1 MENDP
6 KKVQKINYLCISSS
20 NKFKIMDNM
29 HLALVNDNF
38 QKSLGVLEE
47 NAFGNFFQLFF
58 NKIFPIKTNSDL
70 YFQNIFL
77 VDKYF
82 SYYQIREMTDI
93 SESMNFMLNYDYNGE
108 FSLNKE
114 MIEHI
119 GNILVYGF
127 DKIKNKFK
135 LYLIKSYADFKEKLE
150 NVKFHQIDLLNE
162 YYNQEFFLK
171 KKNKDSNKK
180 MQKYVYFKEPFTDS
194 DGNVLGKESKFL
206 PNELILLLNKLQY
219 IKTLSI
225 NIENV
230 FSDINNNAKV
240 TLETIKYL
248 IILINIQW
256 ILPNILVVNFN
267 VSNMKFSNSLIDIM
281 SLKLSQEIKKVNIYE
296 RKTYYSMNEIPTYN
310 NYDLILKQKSSNSSK
325 ANNDILEQN
334 LNLEIDS
341 SDDEEYSIKDNNKK
355 EISNEDNNIIENKKL
370 TKKDMIKGIY
380 TNYLNKYN
388 KVLDLIIITTYYIR
402 ILDKLHA
409 LNMKCPDVFSSEIR
423 ECYNSINNTKEIN
436 FLNLLVD
443 VDHLNI
449 LDIEFNSLD
458 FINFEKILGLINANS
473 NLSSLKLIFFSF
485 DKFYSPGGIFKILSD
500 INDPNLSMDLLNKNQ
515 NFENSVLNQFFLDK
529 FQKNLEILSILLRNR
544 HKSLNELSL
553 LLNIPTLILNN
564 DNYILSLIKFIINV
578 FIFFC
583 FDKNQIKIFKLIA
596 PLINLDNRKTIFLN
610 NLFGKVTPDN
620 LNNVHTLIL
629 QFNFYKMNNIINLL
643 SANLTTLSIGNFDL
657 DTFSSFVTKIT
668 SDEFL
673 KESKLV
679 NIKIVLNENIIE
691 YDGIFKDCFL
701 KLLQKYP
708 KNLLNFDIL
717 TNIKIN
723 CEQLHEIIVLIKKS
737 YVNKFII
744 TFNEESESAIKEII
758 KKDLTYVVNM
768 NKESEQN
775 LKNLTKVLIKK
786 LKVNNE
792 DKNKSVELRK
802 KMFNNIKIMA
812 FDKKEVRFDYN

>member
-485 DKFYSPGGIFKILSD
+485 DKFYSLGGIFKILSD

-610 NLFGKVTPDN
+610 NLFGKVTSDN

-629 QFNFYKMNNIINLL
+629 QFNFYKMSNIINLI

-657 DTFSSFVTKIT
+657 DTFSSLVTKIT

-691 YDGIFKDCFL
+691 YDDNIKNNFL

>member
-443 VDHLNI
+443 VNHLNI

-485 DKFYSPGGIFKILSD
+485 DKFYSSGGILKILSD

-657 DTFSSFVTKIT
+657 DTFSSLVTKIT

-691 YDGIFKDCFL
+691 YDGIIKDCFL

-744 TFNEESESAIKEII
+744 TFNKESESAIKEII

-775 LKNLTKVLIKK
+775 LQNLTKVLIKK

>member
-6 KKVQKINYLCISSS
+6 KKVQKINYLCISCS

-47 NAFGNFFQLFF
+47 NAFGNFFYFFF

-310 NYDLILKQKSSNSSK
+310 NYDLILKQKSSNSNK
-325 ANNDILEQN
+325 TNNDILEQN

-485 DKFYSPGGIFKILSD
+485 DKFYSLGGIFKILSD

-629 QFNFYKMNNIINLL
+629 QFNFYKMSNIINLI

-657 DTFSSFVTKIT
+657 DTFSSLVTKIT

-691 YDGIFKDCFL
+691 YDDNIKNNFL

-708 KNLLNFDIL
+708 KNLLNFDII

-723 CEQLHEIIVLIKKS
+723 YEQLHEIIVLIKKS

-758 KKDLTYVVNM
+758 KKDLNYVVNM

>member
-485 DKFYSPGGIFKILSD
+485 DKFYSSGGILKILSD

-691 YDGIFKDCFL
+691 YDGIIKDCFL

-744 TFNEESESAIKEII
+744 TFNEESESAIKVII

>member
-485 DKFYSPGGIFKILSD
+485 DKFYSLGGIFKILSD

-629 QFNFYKMNNIINLL
+629 QFNFYKMNNIINLI

-673 KESKLV
+673 NESKLV

-691 YDGIFKDCFL
+691 YDGIIKDCFL

-708 KNLLNFDIL
+708 KNLLNFDII

-723 CEQLHEIIVLIKKS
+723 YEQLHEIIVLIKKS

-758 KKDLTYVVNM
+758 KKDLNYVVNM

>member
-485 DKFYSPGGIFKILSD
+485 DKFYSSGGIFKILSD

-657 DTFSSFVTKIT
+657 DTFSSLVTKIT

-691 YDGIFKDCFL
+691 YDGIIKDCFL

>member
-629 QFNFYKMNNIINLL
+629 QFNFYKMNNIINLI

-657 DTFSSFVTKIT
+657 DTFSSLVTKIT

-691 YDGIFKDCFL
+691 YDDNIKNNFL

-775 LKNLTKVLIKK
+775 LKYLTKVLIKK

>member
-485 DKFYSPGGIFKILSD
+485 DKFYSSGGILKILSD

-691 YDGIFKDCFL
+691 YDGIIKDCFL

>member
-485 DKFYSPGGIFKILSD
+485 DKFYSLGGIFKILSD

-629 QFNFYKMNNIINLL
+629 QFNFYKMNNIINLI

-657 DTFSSFVTKIT
+657 DTFSSLVTKIT

-691 YDGIFKDCFL
+691 YDDNIKNNFL

>member
-485 DKFYSPGGIFKILSD
+485 DKFYSSGGILKILSD

-775 LKNLTKVLIKK
+775 LKYLTKVLIKK

>member
-6 KKVQKINYLCISSS
+6 KKIQKINYLCISSS

-553 LLNIPTLILNN
+553 ILNIPTLILNN
-564 DNYILSLIKFIINV
+564 DNYILSLIKFITNV

-629 QFNFYKMNNIINLL
+629 QFNFYKMSNIINLI

-657 DTFSSFVTKIT
+657 DTFSSLVTKIT

-691 YDGIFKDCFL
+691 YDDNIKNNFL

-737 YVNKFII
+737 YVNKFTI

>member
-1 MENDP
+1 MNAHITNTDSVLLDSSLTVEGAAADAKAVGDAIDELP
-6 KKVQKINYLCISSS
+6 KI
-20 NKFKIMDNM
+20 
-29 HLALVNDNF
+29 VN
-38 QKSLGVLEE
+38 
-47 NAFGNFFQLFF
+47 
-58 NKIFPIKTNSDL
+58 
-70 YFQNIFL
+70 
-77 VDKYF
+77 
-82 SYYQIREMTDI
+82 TD
-93 SESMNFMLNYDYNGE
+93 EVG
-108 FSLNKE
+108 
-114 MIEHI
+114 
-119 GNILVYGF
+119 
-127 DKIKNKFK
+127 
-135 LYLIKSYADFKEKLE
+135 ADF
-150 NVKFHQIDLLNE
+150 DLA
-162 YYNQEFFLK
+162 
-171 KKNKDSNKK
+171 
-180 MQKYVYFKEPFTDS
+180 DS

-485 DKFYSPGGIFKILSD
+485 DKFYSSGGILKILSD

-657 DTFSSFVTKIT
+657 DTFSSLVTKIT

-691 YDGIFKDCFL
+691 YDDNIKNNFL

>member
-240 TLETIKYL
+240 TLESIKYL

-355 EISNEDNNIIENKKL
+355 EISNDDNNIIENKKL

-485 DKFYSPGGIFKILSD
+485 DKFYSSGGILKILSD

-643 SANLTTLSIGNFDL
+643 STNLTTLSIGNFDL

-691 YDGIFKDCFL
+691 YDGIIKDCFL